1 MRTTGDALRLAAGEE
16 APGHSFANPAW
27 TARDL
32 AVLGKVRAALREK
45 AVATRRRSRWTAAD
59 GAVHWL
65 VVPDWELLVSAA
77 PATAIG
83 FFGQAREDVDH
94 GPIVAL
100 EHELLAHAEAI
111 DGLLAYHNVRF
122 ADGQWGNL
130 VVFAAADDPAGVR
143 ADVRHVEAVS
153 RTPRHYHSLRLH
165 VGTLDTGALGELEPR
180 IARTLYLDFS
190 SDPPWRAVRNYALT

>member
-1 MRTTGDALRLAAGEE
+1 MTNTGDALRLAADEE
-16 APGHSFANPAW
+16 APGHSFADPAW

-32 AVLGKVRAALREK
+32 AILGKVRAALREQT
-45 AVATRRRSRWTAAD
+45 VAPRRKSRWTGAD
-59 GAVHWL
+59 GAAHWL
-65 VVPDWELLVSAA
+65 VVPDWERLASVA

-100 EHELLAHAEAI
+100 EHELLARAETI

-130 VVFAAADDPAGVR
+130 VVFAAAGDPAGVR
-143 ADVRHVEAVS
+143 ADTRHVEAVS

-165 VGTLDTGALGELEPR
+165 VGTLDTGALGEQEPR
-180 IARTLYLDFS
+180 IARTLYLDFAG
-190 SDPPWRAVRNYALT
+190 DPPWRAVRDYAPT